1 MCADR
6 ELIDF
11 LKPFRDSSTVIMG
24 IGNTLKGDDAAGPLV
39 CERLKSE
46 NISADVIDAATVPEN
61 YIQTIIKKSPRNLI
75 VIDAVSFDAAPGA
88 IKIFRTEQ
96 LDSMIISTHTL
107 SPRVFI
113 DMIRQSIEIEVI
125 FIGIQPEQTQLG
137 SPVSAQV
144 SRAIEELVEV
154 LLETFPEKS

>member
-1 MCADR
+1 MYAAR

-11 LKPFRDSSTVIMG
+11 LKSFRNSSTVIMG
-24 IGNTLKGDDAAGPLV
+24 IGNTLKGDDAAGSLV

-46 NISADVIDAATVPEN
+46 NISADVINAATVPEN

-88 IKIFRTEQ
+88 IKVFQTEQ

-113 DMIRQSIEIEVI
+113 DMIQQSIVLEVI
-125 FIGIQPEQTQLG
+125 FIGIQPGQTQLG
-137 SPVSAQV
+137 SPLSAQV
-144 SRAIEELVEV
+144 SRAIEELAQV
-154 LLETFPEKS
+154 LLEAFPPKT

>member
-11 LKPFRDSSTVIMG
+11 LKSFRDSSTVIMG

-39 CERLKSE
+39 CERLKNQ

-61 YIQTIIKKSPRNLI
+61 YIQIIIKKSPRNLI

-88 IKIFRTEQ
+88 IKVFRTEQ

-113 DMIRQSIEIEVI
+113 DMIRQSIALEVI
-125 FIGIQPEQTQLG
+125 FIGIRPGQTQLG
-137 SPVSAQV
+137 SPVSTQV
-144 SRAIEELVEV
+144 SRAIDELAGV
-154 LLETFPEKS
+154 LLKTFPPKK

>member
-11 LKPFRDSSTVIMG
+11 LKSFRDSSTVIMG

-39 CERLKSE
+39 CERLKNQ

-61 YIQTIIKKSPRNLI
+61 YIQIIIKKSPRNLI

-88 IKIFRTEQ
+88 IKVFRTEQ

-107 SPRVFI
+107 SPRIFI
-113 DMIRQSIEIEVI
+113 DMIRQSIALEVI
-125 FIGIQPEQTQLG
+125 FIGIRPGQTQLG
-137 SPVSAQV
+137 SPVSTQV
-144 SRAIEELVEV
+144 SRAIDELAGV
-154 LLETFPEKS
+154 LLKTFPPKK